1 MHSNIERVR
10 NNLSSYQWRIGSAF
24 ANPKPVDTTGTNPE
38 GFMEAKRVFGN
49 VTSESNPTQI
59 TLKDWI
65 ADVTVVP
72 AATRAA
78 NVADHGSFI
87 IALEA
92 EPFSQSKGAL
102 ISGTSTLASSAYL
115 DLVYTGNCAAADI
128 TTFVEADAL
137 FECNAAIGSLTVKF

>member
-1 MHSNIERVR
+1 
-10 NNLSSYQWRIGSAF
+10 
-24 ANPKPVDTTGTNPE
+24 
-38 GFMEAKRVFGN
+38 METKRVFGN

-65 ADVTVVP
+65 ADVAVVP

-78 NVADHGSFI
+78 NVADHGSFLVS
-87 IALEA
+87 LEA

-115 DLVYTGNCAAADI
+115 DLVYTGNCVAADI

-137 FECNAAIGSLTVKF
+137 FECNASIGSLTVKF